1 MVNWKITKAAFIS
14 VIPALFLAGCA
25 SSDVSRDAEANV
37 DLGVQNAKG
46 FADNGQGISESYWN
60 ASQTQKGALLG
71 GVAGVATGIAYT
83 SVGWVPGGLAGAIL
97 GASYGAYIDAHTTL
111 KDQLENRGVTVVTLG
126 DQILVVLPSAR
137 VFYPMTPTIKPAAFS
152 TLNLVGKYI
161 NQYTKM
167 LVKVSAYTNCSHSN
181 AYDLSLSQQQANN
194 VVRYFTAIGLDARVL
209 YATGY
214 GGTRLVNRNND
225 RWDANDNYRIEITL
239 EKLPV

>member
-1 MVNWKITKAAFIS
+1 MVKWNITKAALIS

-137 VFYPMTPTIKPAAFS
+137 VFYAMTPTIKPAAFS

-167 LVKVSAYTNCSHSN
+167 LVKVAAYTNCSSSR
-181 AYDLSLSQQQANN
+181 AYDLALSQQQANS

-209 YATGY
+209 YAAGY
-214 GGTRLVNRNND
+214 GGTRLVNRNNN